1 MIRKAVPFL
10 FSSLAVH
17 AALLGLLLGWQPKP
31 APAPRAQ
38 RVLLEFRRGPL
49 SGSPARRRAGGA
61 ALPGLP
67 VPVGGPL
74 SIPAGTGVRPQA
86 LPRTTVPPEAL
97 SLTSSE
103 RPRPAAPAAASAIPA
118 PSEALRGL
126 QPAGTQVPAP
136 LPAEASIAAAAA
148 GGIEPSTALEWEGK
162 ERTLL
167 RGPDIRFPDLLL
179 DKGLEADVE
188 ASYVILSNG
197 QVARVQITRSSGFAS
212 VDRTVQ
218 QALGNVL
225 FAEAAGEEAG
235 RIHIRFRLERKN

>member
-10 FSSLAVH
+10 VSSLALH
-17 AALLGLLLGWQPKP
+17 AALFGLLLWWQPRA

-38 RVLLEFRRGPL
+38 RVLLEFQRSPL
-49 SGSPARRRAGGA
+49 AGSPARRRAGGA

-74 SIPAGTGVRPQA
+74 SIPTGAGERRQDLT
-86 LPRTTVPPEAL
+86 RTATPPETL
-97 SLTSSE
+97 SLTSNE
-103 RPRPAAPAAASAIPA
+103 RPRPAAPSASPALPA
-118 PSEALRGL
+118 PAEVLRGL
-126 QPAGTQVPAP
+126 LPAGTKDPAP
-136 LPAEASIAAAAA
+136 PAAEASRAVA

-188 ASYVILSNG
+188 ASYVILPTG

-212 VDRTVQ
+212 VDRAVE